1 LIRLAM
7 QRKNMFGS
15 SNPILDDDTCISEE
29 LIGRLRNATE
39 GSVPDLVAAFTSNE
53 RASLAVF
60 CYHKSHL
67 RRIGLAIARTCDLT
81 SLVQEWGVILGQA
94 VFAQSRE
101 RSEELGRMGVRP
113 RPKITLARS
122 VGRHYPPPID
132 LDDVPQPTCSAPTEC
147 VELLGAT

>member
-1 LIRLAM
+1 LLSPELIRLAM
-7 QRKNMFGS
+7 QRMNMFGS

-29 LIGRLRNATE
+29 LIGRLHNATE

-94 VFAQSRE
+94 VFFSIARTFRGN
-101 RSEELGRMGVRP
+101 RSNGGAPTTEDH
-113 RPKITLARS
+113 ARS
-122 VGRHYPPPID
+122 FGRSS
-132 LDDVPQPTCSAPTEC
+132 LSSANRSR
-147 VELLGAT
+147 

>member
-1 LIRLAM
+1 M
-7 QRKNMFGS
+7 QRRAAC
-15 SNPILDDDTCISEE
+15 PISCLHS
-29 LIGRLRNATE
+29 R
-39 GSVPDLVAAFTSNE
+39 PMK

-94 VFAQSRE
+94 VFSQSRE
-101 RSEELGRMGVRP
+101 RFEETGRMGVRP

-132 LDDVPQPTCSAPTEC
+132 LDEITHPTCSVPTEC

>member
-1 LIRLAM
+1 M
-7 QRKNMFGS
+7 NMFGS
-15 SNPILDDDTCISEE
+15 SNPILDDGTCISEE
-29 LIGRLRNATE
+29 LIGRLHHATE
-39 GSVPDLVAAFTSNE
+39 GSVSDLE

-67 RRIGLAIARTCDLT
+67 RRIGFAIARTCDLT

>member
-1 LIRLAM
+1 MITLV
-7 QRKNMFGS
+7 GPP
-15 SNPILDDDTCISEE
+15 NPLLDDDTCIPEE
-29 LIGRLRNATE
+29 LIGRLHNATE

-101 RSEELGRMGVRP
+101 RSEELGRM
-113 RPKITLARS
+113 
-122 VGRHYPPPID
+122 
-132 LDDVPQPTCSAPTEC
+132 
-147 VELLGAT
+147 

>member
-1 LIRLAM
+1 M
-7 QRKNMFGS
+7 QRMNMFGC
-15 SNPILDDDTCISEE
+15 SNPILDDGTCISEE
-29 LIGRLRNATE
+29 LIGRLHHATE
-39 GSVPDLVAAFTSNE
+39 GSVSDLVAAFSAHE

-67 RRIGLAIARTCDLT
+67 RRIGFAIARTCDLT

-101 RSEELGRMGVRP
+101 RSEEPSRMGVRP

-122 VGRHYPPPID
+122 VSANYPPPID
-132 LDDVPQPTCSAPTEC
+132 LDDVPQPTCSAPTA
-147 VELLGAT
+147 G